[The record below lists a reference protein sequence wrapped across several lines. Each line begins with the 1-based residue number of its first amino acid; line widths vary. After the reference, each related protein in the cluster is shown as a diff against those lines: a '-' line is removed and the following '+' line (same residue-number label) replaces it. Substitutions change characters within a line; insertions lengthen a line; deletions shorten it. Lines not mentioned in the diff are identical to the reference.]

1 MELFIVYIY
10 SWGNGIGADG
20 KVQEDGFE
28 SESESTSDEAEEEE
42 NVEVDEEDEESA
54 DEVRQ

>member
-1 MELFIVYIY
+1 MFTFIHEE
-10 SWGNGIGADG
+10 NGIGVDG